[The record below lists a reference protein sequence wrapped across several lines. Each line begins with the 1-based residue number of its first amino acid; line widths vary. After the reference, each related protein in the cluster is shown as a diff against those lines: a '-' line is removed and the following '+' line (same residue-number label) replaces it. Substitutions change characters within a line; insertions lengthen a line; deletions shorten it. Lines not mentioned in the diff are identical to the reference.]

1 MIHAAIEAAAT
12 ITVRPATALTA
23 YPVNWPELPFIIV
36 IPRPIITNT
45 PSGSAISEIINSPNS
60 VNFFRLSSFLNQK
73 QMLYLT

>member
-12 ITVRPATALTA
+12 INVRPATALTA

-60 VNFFRLSSFLNQK
+60 VNFLPIVQLLYQK
-73 QMLYLT
+73 QMLY